1 MPSYREIL
9 NGILK
14 ECRAYEQHSHQ
25 YGSADVSE
33 RIEDIWQTIF
43 RFGSFGSIDNEIE
56 GSSLVDPKSDVVKN
70 LLYVHSMNNFI
81 STEMNRA
88 ALEKDESKVE
98 SLGPFAYALSRI
110 LTSAERK
117 RQERG
122 AMSDEDYTDLYR
134 ATTLTEAEL
143 QAYRAELGHEISLQG
158 YISTTMSK
166 DSALQALPD
175 DQPDDT
181 VPVLFTI
188 KWKGATNCFRLNTE
202 EYSAYHGDGEVLLND
217 GPKVTVLSVQEL
229 KQDGINS

>member
-88 ALEKDESKVE
+88 ALEKDDTKVD

-110 LTSAERK
+110 LTSAER
-117 RQERG
+117 RRDDRS
-122 AMSDEDYTDLYR
+122 AVSDADYTDLYR

-143 QAYRAELGHEISLQG
+143 QAYRAELGQEITLQG
-158 YISTTMSK
+158 YISTTTSK
-166 DSALQALPD
+166 DSALEALQG
-175 DQPDDT
+175 DQPDAQ

-188 KWKGATNCFRLNTE
+188 KWKGATNCFSLNTQ
-202 EYSAYHGDGEVLLND
+202 EYSAYHTGGEVLLND

-229 KQDGINS
+229 KQEGRNS